1 MRAPAA
7 TALADTVPQRLDALL
22 GRACAR
28 FADRVAL
35 DDGED
40 VLDYRTL
47 GERGRALAGALTQA
61 GHRLGEPVIV
71 AVDNRCGDLACEL
84 GAWAAGAV
92 VVPVHRDSPALV
104 LRSTAERVG
113 ARLVLGDPRH
123 HPVAWEDATGP
134 AGHPW
139 IGQIVP
145 GTGTGTRGGGLP
157 RVPAELDAD
166 QALVV
171 FTSGSTGRP
180 KGVVLSHRV
189 LHTKLRA
196 ISSTLPFGEGHSAL
210 HLLHLNFSFGQW
222 TSLLTLATG
231 GTLLLTPRFRAR
243 EVLDRLAE
251 RPVERTAVVPSM
263 LRLIRRELD
272 GSPDAAALLR
282 RLAEVGSP
290 GTWICG
296 GEPLPAGLGRG
307 IRALLPHAQIADVFG
322 LSESATSDFI
332 LTPDRYDEEAG
343 TIGRPSPGVEYRIVP
358 ADGAAGTGPDAATA
372 GAAGTDTGAGGTA
385 PAPGM
390 AALGVA
396 GELWLRTNHL
406 MTGYLDDAAATAAT
420 MAGPWLRTGD
430 LARHR
435 PQDGLVELV
444 GRAKQLIVRGGA
456 KISPLEVEDA
466 YADHPDCAASVAV
479 GVPDALLGERL
490 HLLFVPRAG
499 RAPTEEEL
507 RAHGLRRLELHK
519 VPERVHLIEE
529 PPLGRTGKTD
539 RAAAARIAAA
549 RASAALPA
557 SDGAPRGA
565 A

>member
-1 MRAPAA
+1 MNA
-7 TALADTVPQRLDALL
+7 TASPALPAGAGRLDTLL
-22 GRACAR
+22 DHACVR
-28 FADRVAL
+28 FADAVAL

-47 GERGRALAGALTQA
+47 GEQGRALAAALVAA
-61 GHRLGEPVIV
+61 GHRRGEPVLV
-71 AVDNRCGDLACEL
+71 AVDNRAGDIVCEL
-84 GAWAAGAV
+84 GAWSAGAV

-104 LRSTAERVG
+104 LASTAERVG
-113 ARLVLGDPRH
+113 ARLLLGDPRH
-123 HPVAWEDATGP
+123 QPTPWRGVTGPTGHACIGSLLHAGP
-134 AGHPW
+134 AG
-139 IGQIVP
+139 GE
-145 GTGTGTRGGGLP
+145 GGP

-189 LHTKLRA
+189 LCAKLRA
-196 ISSTLPFGEGHSAL
+196 ISRALPFEQGQSAL

-243 EVLDRLAE
+243 EVLEHLAG
-251 RPVERTAVVPSM
+251 RSVQRTAVVPSM

-272 GSPDAAALLR
+272 GSPGADGLLR
-282 RLAEVGSP
+282 RLAETGSP

-307 IRALLPHAQIADVFG
+307 IRALLPHAGIADVFG

-343 TIGRPSPGVEYRIVP
+343 TIGRPSLGVEYRIVP
-358 ADGAAGTGPDAATA
+358 ADADGGED
-372 GAAGTDTGAGGTA
+372 GGTA
-385 PAPGM
+385 
-390 AALGVA
+390 ALAGGA
-396 GELWLRTNHL
+396 GELWLRTEHL
-406 MTGYLDDAAATAAT
+406 MTGYLDDRAATAAT

-435 PQDGLVELV
+435 PQDGRVELV

-456 KISPLEVEDA
+456 KISPLEVEAA
-466 YADHPDCAASVAV
+466 YADHPDCAACVAV
-479 GVPDALLGERL
+479 GVPDALLGERV
-490 HLLFVPRAG
+490 HLVFVPRAG
-499 RAPTEEEL
+499 RMPAEEEL
-507 RAHGLRRLELHK
+507 RAHGLHRLEAHK
-519 VPERVHLIEE
+519 VPERVHRAEQL
-529 PPLGRTGKTD
+529 PLGRTGKTD
-539 RAAAARIAAA
+539 RAAAARIATTAA
-549 RASAALPA
+549 TAADGSRPA
-557 SDGAPRGA
+557 EGAENAGTEAAAGAEGAVRGA

>member
-1 MRAPAA
+1 MTTPAALTGALTGAPAGALTGAPAA
-7 TALADTVPQRLDALL
+7 PLAGATQRLDALL
-22 GRACAR
+22 ELACAR

-40 VLDYRTL
+40 VLGYREL
-47 GERGRALAGALTQA
+47 GERGRALAAALTSA
-61 GHRLGEPVIV
+61 GLRRGEPVLV
-71 AVDNRCGDLACEL
+71 AVDNRCGDLVCEL
-84 GAWAAGAV
+84 AAWSAGAV

-104 LRSTAERVG
+104 LRATAERVG
-113 ARLVLGDPRH
+113 ARLLLGDPRH
-123 HPVAWEDATGP
+123 RPAAWKDATGP

-139 IGQIVP
+139 IGEIVQDTAADAP
-145 GTGTGTRGGGLP
+145 GRPPLP
-157 RVPAELDAD
+157 PAELDAE

-180 KGVVLSHRV
+180 KGVVLSHRA
-189 LHTKLRA
+189 LYTKLQA
-196 ISSTLPFGEGHSAL
+196 IARTLPFGEGQSAL

-231 GTLLLTPRFRAR
+231 GTLLLTPRFKAR
-243 EVLDRLAE
+243 QVLELLA
-251 RPVERTAVVPSM
+251 RRTVDRTAVVPSM

-272 GSPDAAALLR
+272 SPDGTALAAGLAAA
-282 RLAEVGSP
+282 GSP

-307 IRALLPHAQIADVFG
+307 MRALLPHAGIADVFG
-322 LSESATSDFI
+322 LSESSTSDFI

-358 ADGAAGTGPDAATA
+358 VDGAPGAPGADAE
-372 GAAGTDTGAGGTA
+372 TGA
-385 PAPGM
+385 
-390 AALGVA
+390 A
-396 GELWLRTNHL
+396 GELWLRTPHL
-406 MTGYLDDAAATAAT
+406 MTGYLDDPAATAAT

-435 PQDGLVELV
+435 PADGRVELV

-456 KISPLEVEDA
+456 KISPLEVEAA
-466 YADHPDCAASVAV
+466 YADHPDCAACVAV

-499 RAPTEEEL
+499 RMPAEEEL
-507 RAHGLRRLELHK
+507 RAHGRLRLEAHK
-519 VPERVHLIEE
+519 VPERVHRVEQ

-539 RAAAARIAAA
+539 RAAAARLAEAAA
-549 RASAALPA
+549 AAP
-557 SDGAPRGA
+557 GGA

>member
-1 MRAPAA
+1 MSSASAVPTLLAA
-7 TALADTVPQRLDALL
+7 APQRLDALL

-35 DDGED
+35 DDGAD
-40 VLDYRTL
+40 VLDYRAL
-47 GERGRALAGALTQA
+47 GERGRALTTALPAA
-61 GHRLGEPVIV
+61 GHLRGEPVLV
-71 AVDNRCGDLACEL
+71 AVDNRCGDLVCEL
-84 GAWAAGAV
+84 GAWSAGAV

-113 ARLVLGDPRH
+113 ARLLLGDPQHR
-123 HPVAWEDATGP
+123 PAAWECATGP

-139 IGQIVP
+139 ISRIVP
-145 GTGTGTRGGGLP
+145 DTRAGTPGGALP
-157 RVPAELDAD
+157 QVPAELDAD

-180 KGVVLSHRV
+180 KGVVLSHRA

-196 ISSTLPFGEGHSAL
+196 IASTLPFGEGQSAL

-251 RPVERTAVVPSM
+251 RPVDRTAVVPSM

-272 GSPDAAALLR
+272 GSPDGAALLR
-282 RLAEVGSP
+282 RLAGAGSP

-307 IRALLPHAQIADVFG
+307 IRTLLPHAGIADVFG

-332 LTPDRYDEEAG
+332 LTPDRYDDEAG

-358 ADGAAGTGPDAATA
+358 LDGATGTGPDAATA
-372 GAAGTDTGAGGTA
+372 TGDDTDTGAGMTA
-385 PAPGM
+385 PAR
-390 AALGVA
+390 GVA
-396 GELWLRTNHL
+396 GELWLRTPHL
-406 MTGYLDDAAATAAT
+406 MTGYLADPAATAAT

-456 KISPLEVEDA
+456 KISPLEVEEA

-499 RAPTEEEL
+499 RMPAENEL
-507 RAHGLRRLELHK
+507 RAHGLARLEAHK
-519 VPERVHLIEE
+519 VPERVHLVEE

-539 RAAAARIAAA
+539 RAAAARIAVA
-549 RASAALPA
+549 RTSAAPLAPDA
-557 SDGAPRGA
+557 APRGA

>member
-7 TALADTVPQRLDALL
+7 TALADTAPRRLDALL

-47 GERGRALAGALTQA
+47 GERGHGIAAALTRA
-61 GHRLGEPVIV
+61 GHRRGEPVLV
-71 AVDNRCGDLACEL
+71 AVDNRCGDLVCEL
-84 GAWAAGAV
+84 GAWTAGAV
-92 VVPVHRDSPALV
+92 VVPVHRDSPAPV

-113 ARLVLGDPRH
+113 ARLLLGDPRH
-123 HPVAWEDATGP
+123 RPTAWEDATGP

-139 IGQIVP
+139 IDGIVP
-145 GTGTGTRGGGLP
+145 DAGAGPHGGALP

-196 ISSTLPFGEGHSAL
+196 ISSTLPFAEGHSAL

-282 RLAEVGSP
+282 RLAETGSP

-307 IRALLPHAQIADVFG
+307 IRALLPHAGIADVFG

-332 LTPDRYDEEAG
+332 LTPDRYDDEAG

-358 ADGAAGTGPDAATA
+358 PGAAGTGPDAA
-372 GAAGTDTGAGGTA
+372 GAAGPDSGADGTA
-385 PAPGM
+385 AVPG
-390 AALGVA
+390 AA
-396 GELWLRTNHL
+396 GELWLRTDHL
-406 MTGYLDDAAATAAT
+406 MTGYLDDTTATAAT

-456 KISPLEVEDA
+456 KISPLEVEEA
-466 YADHPDCAASVAV
+466 YADHPDCAAGVAV

-499 RAPTEEEL
+499 RTPTEEEL
-507 RAHGLRRLELHK
+507 RAHGLARLEAHK
-519 VPERVHLIEE
+519 VPERVHLVDE

-549 RASAALPA
+549 RAATPPA
-557 SDGAPRGA
+557 PDTATRGA

>member
-1 MRAPAA
+1 MTAPTTSTGTP
-7 TALADTVPQRLDALL
+7 TAPLAGAPQRLDALL
-22 GRACAR
+22 ERACAR

-40 VLDYRTL
+40 VLGYRDL
-47 GERGRALAGALTQA
+47 GERGRALAAALTSV
-61 GHRLGEPVIV
+61 GLRRGEPVLV
-71 AVDNRCGDLACEL
+71 AVDNRCGDLVCEL
-84 GAWAAGAV
+84 GAWSAGAV

-104 LRSTAERVG
+104 LRATAERVG
-113 ARLVLGDPRH
+113 ARLLLGDPRH
-123 HPVAWEDATGP
+123 RPSAWEDATGP

-139 IGQIVP
+139 ISGIVQDTAAGAP
-145 GTGTGTRGGGLP
+145 GGP
-157 RVPAELDAD
+157 PVPSAPPAELDAE

-180 KGVVLSHRV
+180 KGVVLSHRA
-189 LHTKLRA
+189 LYTKLRA
-196 ISSTLPFGEGHSAL
+196 IARTLPFGEGETAL

-243 EVLDRLAE
+243 PVLELLA
-251 RPVERTAVVPSM
+251 RRTVDRTAVVPSM

-272 GSPDAAALLR
+272 SPDGTALAA
-282 RLAEVGSP
+282 RLAGAGSP

-307 IRALLPHAQIADVFG
+307 MRALLPHAGIADVFG

-358 ADGAAGTGPDAATA
+358 ADGAPAAEADAEAEAETRAA
-372 GAAGTDTGAGGTA
+372 GA
-385 PAPGM
+385 
-390 AALGVA
+390 A
-396 GELWLRTNHL
+396 GELWLRTPHL
-406 MTGYLDDAAATAAT
+406 MTGYLDDPAATAAT
-420 MAGPWLRTGD
+420 MAGRWLRTGD

-435 PQDGLVELV
+435 PGDGRVELV

-456 KISPLEVEDA
+456 KISPLEVEAA
-466 YADHPDCAASVAV
+466 YADHPDCAACVAV

-499 RAPTEEEL
+499 RMPAEEEL
-507 RAHGLRRLELHK
+507 RAHGRLRLEAHK
-519 VPERVHLIEE
+519 VPERVHRVEQ

-539 RAAAARIAAA
+539 RAAAARLAEAAA
-549 RASAALPA
+549 AAPG
-557 SDGAPRGA
+557 GAE
-565 A
+565 

>member
-1 MRAPAA
+1 MTTPATLTGTPAGAPAA
-7 TALADTVPQRLDALL
+7 PLAGTPQRLDALL
-22 GRACAR
+22 ERACAR

-40 VLDYRTL
+40 VLGYRDL
-47 GERGRALAGALTQA
+47 GERGRALAAALTSA
-61 GHRLGEPVIV
+61 GLRRGEPVLV
-71 AVDNRCGDLACEL
+71 AVDNRCGDLVCEL
-84 GAWAAGAV
+84 GAWSAGAV

-104 LRSTAERVG
+104 LRATAERVG
-113 ARLVLGDPRH
+113 ARLLLGDPRH
-123 HPVAWEDATGP
+123 RPAAWEDATGP

-139 IGQIVP
+139 ISGIVQDPAAGAP
-145 GTGTGTRGGGLP
+145 GAPGGP
-157 RVPAELDAD
+157 PVPPVPPAELDAE

-180 KGVVLSHRV
+180 KGVVLSHRA

-196 ISSTLPFGEGHSAL
+196 IARTLPFGEGQTAL

-243 EVLDRLAE
+243 QVLELLA
-251 RPVERTAVVPSM
+251 RRTVDRTAVVPSM

-272 GSPDAAALLR
+272 SPDGTALAARLAAA
-282 RLAEVGSP
+282 GSP

-307 IRALLPHAQIADVFG
+307 MRALLPHAGIADVFG

-343 TIGRPSPGVEYRIVP
+343 TIGRPSPGVEYRIMPV
-358 ADGAAGTGPDAATA
+358 DGAPAAEA
-372 GAAGTDTGAGGTA
+372 GAEAETGT
-385 PAPGM
+385 
-390 AALGVA
+390 A
-396 GELWLRTNHL
+396 GELWLRTPHL
-406 MTGYLDDAAATAAT
+406 MTGYLDDPAATAAT
-420 MAGPWLRTGD
+420 MAGRWLRTGD

-435 PQDGLVELV
+435 PLDGRVELV

-456 KISPLEVEDA
+456 KISPLEVEAA
-466 YADHPDCAASVAV
+466 YADHPDCAACVAV

-499 RAPTEEEL
+499 RMPAEEEL
-507 RAHGLRRLELHK
+507 RAHGRLRLEAHK
-519 VPERVHLIEE
+519 VPERVHRVEQ

-539 RAAAARIAAA
+539 RAAAARLAEAAA
-549 RASAALPA
+549 
-557 SDGAPRGA
+557 APGGA